1 VLIFPALAIV
11 RSRFRST
18 RTVVVAA
25 SSLVLVATAAVP
37 ARQTSAVSVLVLV
50 SDGSAPYKAALG
62 GLQDAISARVPDGA
76 TTVVRLTGMPGET
89 RQILASVGV
98 PPDLIVPLGTAATR
112 AAIAAAGDI
121 PIVAAMI
128 LTPAEVEGGRNAT
141 GVYLEHPIDTELQW
155 LTQILP
161 HQRRI
166 GILYHTP
173 ESATRVAAAEKVVGR
188 SRLTVRAVRVG
199 GANDIP
205 VALASL
211 AKDVD
216 VIFGLA
222 DPLVFNAE
230 TVRAIL
236 TFSFRERIPVV
247 GPSLGWVRAGAIYAL
262 QRNYS
267 DVGRQ
272 AGEMALKVLAGQRV
286 STLPPVPP
294 RAVTYAINTRVAS
307 ELRIVVPDLM
317 LRSAEEVVR

>member
-1 VLIFPALAIV
+1 M
-11 RSRFRST
+11 
-18 RTVVVAA
+18 VAA
-25 SSLVLVATAAVP
+25 ALVLAATTAAP
-37 ARQTSAVSVLVLV
+37 AGQTSGVSVLVLV
-50 SDGSAPYKAALG
+50 SDASAPYKAALT
-62 GLQDAISARVPDGA
+62 GLREALSARVPDTA

-89 RQILASVGV
+89 RQILASLGA
-98 PPDLIVPLGTAATR
+98 PPDLIVPLGTVATR
-112 AAIAAAGDI
+112 AAIAAAGDT

-128 LTPAEVEGGRNAT
+128 LTPAEVEGVRNAT

-155 LTQILP
+155 LAQILP
-161 HQRRI
+161 RQRRI
-166 GILYHTP
+166 GILYHTA

-188 SRLTVRAVRVG
+188 TRLTVRAVRVG
-199 GANDIP
+199 SANDIP

-211 AKDVD
+211 ARDVD
-216 VIFGLA
+216 VILGLA

-262 QRNYS
+262 QRNYG

-272 AGEMALKVLAGQRV
+272 AGEIALKVLAGQRV

-294 RAVTYAINTRVAS
+294 RAVTYAINARVAS
-307 ELRIVVPDLM
+307 ELRVVVPDQM
-317 LRSAEEVVR
+317 VRSAEEVVR